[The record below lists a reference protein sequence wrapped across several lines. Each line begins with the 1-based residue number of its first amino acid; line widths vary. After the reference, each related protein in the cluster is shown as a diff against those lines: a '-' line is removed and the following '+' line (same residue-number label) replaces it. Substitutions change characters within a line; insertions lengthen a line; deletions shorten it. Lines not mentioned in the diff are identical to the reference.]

1 MFFFRYLIQKNLRTP
16 KNCFI
21 LAEKLQ
27 IMNGKLI
34 IKLYI
39 LILLFSIQTLSAQDK
54 NDSIFKDMGVSI
66 SPSSIHL
73 SVKPGTSVTK
83 EIRVKNDTKKAKEF
97 TVGFQDF
104 EMNTSGK
111 PSMNFDNKKPMDTT
125 VIKTGPKY
133 GLSKNVVVTPSS
145 FILKPGEEIKLKM
158 ITEIP
163 DEPDSYIAKWTII
176 TVEEIYERPPLDATD
191 QPNRLSM
198 GVIPTM
204 GFGVYVYQN
213 PPNVKLNQLEI
224 QSLQFLKSEKG
235 NNVTM
240 SVKNTGD
247 GISYCLSYLE
257 LTNLKTGVQQKLQNK
272 SFTILPQY
280 HRIFKYD
287 LPAELAPGKY
297 SAIGVVDY
305 GHKEEIIAAEI
316 EFEL

>member
-1 MFFFRYLIQKNLRTP
+1 MKYTV
-16 KNCFI
+16 
-21 LAEKLQ
+21 
-27 IMNGKLI
+27 I
-34 IKLYI
+34 IKLNI
-39 LILLFSIQTLSAQDK
+39 FIIFFSIQTLFAQDK

-73 SVKPGTSVTK
+73 NIKPGSSVTK
-83 EIRVKNDTKKAKEF
+83 EIRVKNDTKDSKEF
-97 TVGFQDF
+97 VVGFQDF

-111 PSMNFDNKKPMDTT
+111 PSMNFDNKKSADTSV
-125 VIKTGPKY
+125 VITGSKY
-133 GLSKNVVVTPSS
+133 GLSKDIVVTPTS
-145 FILKPGEEIKLKM
+145 FVLKPGEEIKLKM
-158 ITEIP
+158 IVEIP
-163 DEPDSYIAKWTII
+163 DEPESYIAKWTII
-176 TVEEIYERPPLDATD
+176 TVEEIYERPPLDPTD
-191 QPNRLSM
+191 QPNRISM
-198 GVIPTM
+198 GVIPTV

-224 QSLQFLKSEKG
+224 QSLQFLKTEKG
-235 NNVTM
+235 NNITM

-287 LPAELAPGKY
+287 LPSELAPGKY

>member
-1 MFFFRYLIQKNLRTP
+1 MKSKI
-16 KNCFI
+16 I
-21 LAEKLQ
+21 LLLQ
-27 IMNGKLI
+27 LI
-34 IKLYI
+34 IV
-39 LILLFSIQTLSAQDK
+39 LLSVQVLQAQDK

-73 SVKPGTSVTK
+73 SIKPGTSVTK
-83 EIRVKNDTKKAKEF
+83 EIRVKNDTQKNHEF

-111 PSMNFDNKKPMDTT
+111 PSMNFDTKKTTDTT

-133 GLSKNVVVTPSS
+133 GLSKNIVVTPSS
-145 FILKPGEEIKLKM
+145 FVLKPGEEIKLKM
-158 ITEIP
+158 IAEIP

-176 TVEEIYERPPLDATD
+176 TVDEIYERPPLDAAD
-191 QPNRLSM
+191 QPNRISM

-204 GFGVYVYQN
+204 GFGVFVYQN
-213 PPNVKLNQLEI
+213 PPNVKINQLEI
-224 QSLQFLKSEKG
+224 QSLQFLKTEKG

-287 LPAELAPGKY
+287 LPADLAPGKY

>member
-1 MFFFRYLIQKNLRTP
+1 MKSKITFLIPFFMIGFLLQTIQ
-16 KNCFI
+16 
-21 LAEKLQ
+21 
-27 IMNGKLI
+27 
-34 IKLYI
+34 
-39 LILLFSIQTLSAQDK
+39 AQDK
-54 NDSIFKDMGVSI
+54 KDSIFQDMGVSI

-97 TVGFQDF
+97 VVGFQDF

-111 PSMNFDNKKPMDTT
+111 PSMNFDNKKPTDTT

-145 FILKPGEEIKLKM
+145 FTLKPGEEIKLKM

-176 TVEEIYERPPLDATD
+176 TVEEIYERPPLDPTD
-191 QPNRLSM
+191 QPNRISM

-213 PPNVKLNQLEI
+213 PPNVKINQLEI
-224 QSLQFLKSEKG
+224 QSLQFSKTEKG

-240 SVKNTGD
+240 SVKNIGD

-257 LTNLKTGVQQKLQNK
+257 ITNLKTGIQQKLQNK

-287 LPAELAPGKY
+287 LPTDLAPGKY

>member
-1 MFFFRYLIQKNLRTP
+1 MKSKITFLIPFFMIGFLLQTIQ
-16 KNCFI
+16 
-21 LAEKLQ
+21 
-27 IMNGKLI
+27 
-34 IKLYI
+34 
-39 LILLFSIQTLSAQDK
+39 AQDK
-54 NDSIFKDMGVSI
+54 KDSIFQDMGVSI

-97 TVGFQDF
+97 VVGFQDF

-111 PSMNFDNKKPMDTT
+111 PSMNFDNKKPTDTT
-125 VIKTGPKY
+125 LIKTGPKY

-176 TVEEIYERPPLDATD
+176 TVEEIYERPPLDPTD
-191 QPNRLSM
+191 QPNRISM

-213 PPNVKLNQLEI
+213 PPNVKINQLEI
-224 QSLQFLKSEKG
+224 QSLQFSKTEKG

-240 SVKNTGD
+240 SVKNIGD

-257 LTNLKTGVQQKLQNK
+257 ITNLKTGIQQKLQNK

-287 LPAELAPGKY
+287 LPTDLAPGKY